1 MFEAIIPLRSNSK
14 GLKNKNIL
22 FFKKKI
28 NLVNYTL
35 KKIINIKKIR
45 KIHILTDSNHYKK
58 KIINHKKIDKD
69 YQRKKKLSLSN
80 SKIDDLI
87 NDFLLNYN
95 TNIKNNNFLLF
106 QVTSPNL
113 KKNEIIKTLDFID
126 KNKVSSLMH
135 VTEVL
140 ESPYEIIEIKGK
152 KWKHLMKKR
161 VVNRQNYSKKFMFI
175 TGSLFFFTRN
185 FFSKNKKIFNSKS
198 YPYKI
203 DRINFIDIDDKFT
216 FELAKKVMNLKARN

>member
-1 MFEAIIPLRSNSK
+1 
-14 GLKNKNIL
+14 
-22 FFKKKI
+22 
-28 NLVNYTL
+28 
-35 KKIINIKKIR
+35 
-45 KIHILTDSNHYKK
+45 
-58 KIINHKKIDKD
+58 
-69 YQRKKKLSLSN
+69 
-80 SKIDDLI
+80 
-87 NDFLLNYN
+87 
-95 TNIKNNNFLLF
+95 
-106 QVTSPNL
+106 
-113 KKNEIIKTLDFID
+113 
-126 KNKVSSLMH
+126 MH